1 MNVFPWFLGFAMLHG
16 LHSLR
21 HGGFE
26 DRYKGCYIDNNKTR
40 ALTHRAYKDLAA
52 NGVNSNGRCIRECAN
67 RGFTFA
73 GTSASNE
80 CHCGNNYDYDKHD
93 PHANTCTQMCH
104 NNPSETCGADWRL
117 QIYSDCSVGKG
128 GCQHDC
134 NEQYIDVWCSC
145 RDGYKVS
152 TGDWKKCVEVNECNG
167 VKGKDYHEDC
177 HTCLNTIGS
186 YTCNCK
192 GGYKVDPSTKQKCI
206 DINECEGKRGVDY
219 HQDCHN
225 CTNAIGSYTC
235 GCRGGY
241 ELDPETKKKCIDVN
255 ECKGVKGKDYHE
267 DCHKCLNTIGSYT
280 CNCKGGYKVDPS
292 TNQKCI
298 DINECEGTRGVDFH
312 QDCHNCTNA
321 IGSYTCGCRGGYEL
335 DPETKKMCIDVD
347 ECKGERGVDYN
358 QDCHHCINAVPGY
371 TCECNEGYQED
382 SRAVEG
388 NCIDIN
394 ECLGDKGVDYHI
406 DCHNCSNTKGS
417 YTCDC
422 AEGYELH
429 PNGTFC
435 IDTDECQRGLYD
447 VDCHTCVNL
456 IGGHTCMCYGKYV
469 LDANKNNETC
479 FDPTVQSA
487 TSISIG
493 MIIGI
498 VVPLLLLIA
507 AAIAVVFLI
516 RRRRSVEK
524 KAYTS
529 AKVPDA
535 NEVETND
542 YEKLRDISIDFPPST
557 AAMKQTPDATYYNTP
572 ENHVT
577 GLVKNSIG
585 DAGSSVSKSEKSKH
599 TIYTNGTLSRIT
611 NQSQRNS
618 KLKFTQVEGFKG
630 RGSFLAIRCPMGD
643 EAVGEFWR
651 LVKAKQIHTVVLL
664 EDVSSKVLPVS
675 CPNMNFDDMNVFC
688 KDEWQ
693 NRGIKKFTVTISKK
707 DDDKEYVNLAPSKTI
722 SVLAVRNKL
731 TNKVIINLRK
741 HLVQKGHQLKCGI
754 MCKDGQQLSGF
765 FIGVHV
771 ILDMV
776 DEGNKI
782 DILHGMQHFKAV
794 CPDFAPSEE
803 QLLQLSHLAKD
814 YISYA
819 EKYNKKK

>member
-1 MNVFPWFLGFAMLHG
+1 MHLKPLIQLFG
-16 LHSLR
+16 
-21 HGGFE
+21 
-26 DRYKGCYIDNNKTR
+26 YNNKSI
-40 ALTHRAYKDLAA
+40 
-52 NGVNSNGRCIRECAN
+52 NSNALNLLPLVIEPITPINTNSEGSRRIHEGEACLTEHIIISI
-67 RGFTFA
+67 TFQ
-73 GTSASNE
+73 
-80 CHCGNNYDYDKHD
+80 
-93 PHANTCTQMCH
+93 P
-104 NNPSETCGADWRL
+104 
-117 QIYSDCSVGKG
+117 
-128 GCQHDC
+128 
-134 NEQYIDVWCSC
+134 
-145 RDGYKVS
+145 
-152 TGDWKKCVEVNECNG
+152 EVNEC
-167 VKGKDYHEDC
+167 E
-177 HTCLNTIGS
+177 
-186 YTCNCK
+186 
-192 GGYKVDPSTKQKCI
+192 
-206 DINECEGKRGVDY
+206 
-219 HQDCHN
+219 
-225 CTNAIGSYTC
+225 
-235 GCRGGY
+235 
-241 ELDPETKKKCIDVN
+241 
-255 ECKGVKGKDYHE
+255 
-267 DCHKCLNTIGSYT
+267 
-280 CNCKGGYKVDPS
+280 
-292 TNQKCI
+292 
-298 DINECEGTRGVDFH
+298 
-312 QDCHNCTNA
+312 
-321 IGSYTCGCRGGYEL
+321 
-335 DPETKKMCIDVD
+335 
-347 ECKGERGVDYN
+347 GERGVDYN

-507 AAIAVVFLI
+507 AAIGVVFLI

-542 YEKLRDISIDFPPST
+542 YEKLRGQQSPGVT
-557 AAMKQTPDATYYNTP
+557 CANVWAAALSCFKGEKYLP
-572 ENHVT
+572 
-577 GLVKNSIG
+577 
-585 DAGSSVSKSEKSKH
+585 VSKSEKSKH
-599 TIYTNGTLSRIT
+599 TIYTNGTLSRNT
-611 NQSQRNS
+611 NQSQRNG

-630 RGSFLAIRCPMGD
+630 RGSFLSVRCPMSD

-707 DDDKEYVNLAPSKTI
+707 DDDKEYVNQAPSKRI
-722 SVLAVRNKL
+722 SVLAADYEL
-731 TNKVIINLRK
+731 TNKVIINLRQ
-741 HLVQKGHQLKCGI
+741 HLVQKRHHSKCGI
-754 MCKDGQQLSGF
+754 MCKDGQQLCGF

-782 DILHGMQHFKAV
+782 DIIHGMQHFKAV

-819 EKYNKKK
+819 EKKNEKK